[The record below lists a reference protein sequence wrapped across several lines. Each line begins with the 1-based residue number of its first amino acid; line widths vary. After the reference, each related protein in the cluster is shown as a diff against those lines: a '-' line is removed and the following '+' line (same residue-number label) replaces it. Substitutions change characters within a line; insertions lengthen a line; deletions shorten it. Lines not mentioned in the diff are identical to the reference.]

1 MKTINHSILGS
12 GLSAL
17 IKDFKTENSVIFT
30 DITNQIKKSKRFYE
44 FRNIGGNTNI
54 WGGYVNYK
62 R

>member
-30 DITNQIKKSKRFYE
+30 DITNQIKKSKRSMNFEILVEIQYL
-44 FRNIGGNTNI
+44 G
-54 WGGYVNYK
+54 WVCK
-62 R
+62 L